1 MPFLVPLK
9 SLQMLCYRQN
19 SNPIQKNHP
28 MTGKKNGAFTRE
40 LDINKIK
47 CFSKDNNCTV
57 NDTISALLS
66 SSLYKYF

>member
-1 MPFLVPLK
+1 
-9 SLQMLCYRQN
+9 
-19 SNPIQKNHP
+19 

-40 LDINKIK
+40 LDIKKIK
-47 CFSKDNNCTV
+47 SFSKDNNCTV